1 MVAKR
6 EKNQGRSPSAF
17 GRLMEYAGRYRTLTY
32 LSLILSALSSV
43 LALIPFVCLWRII
56 REVLEVQPDFSQATG
71 IVRNGWMAV
80 LFAVLAWL
88 VYVGALVCSH
98 GSAFRTAANMKKALM
113 RHIARLPI
121 GFADEMGSGKVRRTV
136 TEVTGST
143 ETLLAHNLPDMAG
156 AIAMPVC
163 MVVMLF
169 VYDWRY
175 GVVCLIPIALS
186 FAVMMRMAGPA
197 MQEDMRQYQNA
208 LERMSN
214 EAVEYVRGVPVVKT
228 FGQTVFSFHRFKT
241 SIDDYCEFC
250 MHYTRM
256 MRPSMVGYTVLIN
269 SAFVFI
275 LGLTLFLIRG
285 GNYRMDI
292 LLNFLFYVIFTPA
305 IATTMTKVM
314 FMSENDMKVK
324 DAVAR
329 MDAILGI
336 QPLPEAEQG
345 QEPRGATVELKDVTY
360 RYTPDAPAAVSH
372 LSLKAE
378 QNETVAL
385 VGPSGGGKTT
395 AAGLISRFFDPQ
407 DGQVLIGGVDV
418 RQIPKEVLM
427 RHVACVFQDNRL
439 LKRSIADNLR
449 IAKPNATEGEM
460 LEALKKAQCMDIIE
474 RLPKGINTVLGTKGT
489 YLSGGEQQ
497 RIAIARAMLKD
508 ADVVILDEASAFVDP
523 ECEAQ
528 VQQAFREMAKGRT
541 VIMIAHRL
549 STVRNA
555 DRIYVLQDGRVEEQ
569 GKHDELL
576 KENGLYAA
584 MWAEYQKAAQWKV
597 GETA

>member
-1 MVAKR
+1 MK
-6 EKNQGRSPSAF
+6 EKNEGRAPSAF

-43 LALIPFVCLWRII
+43 LALIPFLCLWRII
-56 REVLEVQPDFSQATG
+56 REVLAVQPDFSRATG

-80 LFAVLAWL
+80 LFAVLAGL

-121 GFADEMGSGKVRRTV
+121 GFADEMGSGKVRRIV

-156 AIAMPVC
+156 AIAMPIC

-175 GVVCLIPIALS
+175 GVACLIPIALS

-228 FGQTVFSFHRFKT
+228 FGQTVFSFHRFKA

-285 GNYRMDI
+285 ENY
-292 LLNFLFYVIFTPA
+292 
-305 IATTMTKVM
+305 
-314 FMSENDMKVK
+314 
-324 DAVAR
+324 
-329 MDAILGI
+329 
-336 QPLPEAEQG
+336 
-345 QEPRGATVELKDVTY
+345 
-360 RYTPDAPAAVSH
+360 
-372 LSLKAE
+372 
-378 QNETVAL
+378 
-385 VGPSGGGKTT
+385 
-395 AAGLISRFFDPQ
+395 
-407 DGQVLIGGVDV
+407 
-418 RQIPKEVLM
+418 
-427 RHVACVFQDNRL
+427 
-439 LKRSIADNLR
+439 
-449 IAKPNATEGEM
+449 
-460 LEALKKAQCMDIIE
+460 
-474 RLPKGINTVLGTKGT
+474 
-489 YLSGGEQQ
+489 
-497 RIAIARAMLKD
+497 
-508 ADVVILDEASAFVDP
+508 
-523 ECEAQ
+523 
-528 VQQAFREMAKGRT
+528 
-541 VIMIAHRL
+541 
-549 STVRNA
+549 
-555 DRIYVLQDGRVEEQ
+555 
-569 GKHDELL
+569 
-576 KENGLYAA
+576 
-584 MWAEYQKAAQWKV
+584 
-597 GETA
+597 

>member
-1 MVAKR
+1 MAAKK
-6 EKNQGRSPSAF
+6 EKKSPSAF

-43 LALIPFVCLWRII
+43 LALVPFVCLWRII
-56 REVLEVQPDFSQATG
+56 REVLEVQPDFSRATG

-98 GSAFRTAANMKKALM
+98 GSAFRTAANMKKVLM

-121 GFADEMGSGKVRRTV
+121 DFADEMGSGKVRRTV

-175 GVVCLIPIALS
+175 GIACLIPIALS

-228 FGQTVFSFHRFKT
+228 FGQTVFSFHRFKA
-241 SIDDYCEFC
+241 SIDDYCKFC

-256 MRPSMVGYTVLIN
+256 MRPSMVGYAVLIN

-285 GNYRMDI
+285 ENYQMDI

-329 MDAILGI
+329 MDAILSI
-336 QPLPEAEQG
+336 QPLPEAERG
-345 QEPRGATVELKDVTY
+345 REPDSASVELRDVTY
-360 RYTPDAPAAVSH
+360 RYAPDAPAAVSR

-378 QNETVAL
+378 RNEIVAI
-385 VGPSGGGKTT
+385 VGPSGSGKTT
-395 AAGLISRFFDPQ
+395 VAGLISRFYDPQ
-407 DGQVLIGGVDV
+407 EGQVLIGGVDA
-418 RQIPKEVLM
+418 RRIPKDMLM
-427 RHVACVFQDNRL
+427 RHVAYVFQYSRL

-449 IAKPNATEGEM
+449 VAKPDATECEM

-474 RLPKGINTVLGTKGT
+474 RLPEGIDAVLGSRGT

-508 ADVVILDEASAFVDP
+508 ADVVILDEASAFADP

-528 VQQAFREMAKGRT
+528 VQLAFQEMARGRT

-549 STVRNA
+549 STIRNA
-555 DRIYVLQDGRVEEQ
+555 DRVYVLKDGQVEEQ

>member
-1 MVAKR
+1 
-6 EKNQGRSPSAF
+6 
-17 GRLMEYAGRYRTLTY
+17 MEYAGRFKALTY

-43 LALIPFVCLWRII
+43 LSLLPFVCIWRII
-56 REVLEVQPDFSQATG
+56 REVLEVQPDFSRATG

-98 GSAFRTAANMKKALM
+98 GSAFRTAANMKKTLM
-113 RHIARLPI
+113 QHIARLPI

-156 AIAMPVC
+156 AITMPLC
-163 MVVMLF
+163 MAVMLF
-169 VYDWRY
+169 LYDWRY
-175 GVVCLIPIALS
+175 GIACLIPVVLS
-186 FAVMMRMAGPA
+186 FVVMMRMAGPA
-197 MQEDMRQYQNA
+197 MQEDMRLYQNA

-228 FGQTVFSFHRFKT
+228 FGQTVFSFHRFKA

-256 MRPSMVGYTVLIN
+256 MRKSMVGYIVLIN

-285 GNYRMDI
+285 DHYQMDI

-305 IATTMTKVM
+305 IATTMSKVM
-314 FMSENDMKVK
+314 FMSENNMKIN

-329 MDAILGI
+329 MDTILSI
-336 QPLPEAEQG
+336 QPLAEPEHG
-345 QEPRGATVELKDVTY
+345 QEPESAAVELKDVTY
-360 RYTPDAPAAVSH
+360 RYTPDASPAVSH

-378 QNETVAL
+378 RNGIVAI
-385 VGPSGGGKTT
+385 VGASGSGKTT
-395 AAGLISRFFDPQ
+395 VAGLISRFFDPQ
-407 DGQVLIGGVDV
+407 EGQVLIGGTDV
-418 RQIPKEVLM
+418 RQIAKETLM
-427 RHVACVFQDNRL
+427 KHVAYVFQDSRL

-449 IAKPNATEGEM
+449 IAKPEATEAEM

-474 RLPKGINTVLGTKGT
+474 QLPEGLNTVLGSRGT

-497 RIAIARAMLKD
+497 RIAIARAMLKN
-508 ADVVILDEASAFVDP
+508 ADVVILDEASAFADP

-555 DRIYVLQDGRVEEQ
+555 DCIYVLKDGSLEEQ
-569 GKHDELL
+569 GKHDDLIQ
-576 KENGLYAA
+576 KNGLYAA
-584 MWAEYQKAAQWKV
+584 MWADYQKAVSWKV
-597 GETA
+597 GEEA